1 MALAKAFS
9 AAVHGIEAYLVE
21 VEVDVGRGLSSQFP
35 IVGLPDAAVQEARER
50 VRSSIRNSGLSF
62 PDRRITV
69 NLAPADVRKEGPGLD
84 LPIAVGLLAASGQA
98 EIGGLRDTVLVGEL
112 ALDGSI
118 RPVSGVLPVALA
130 ARRGGMKR
138 VVVPAGN
145 AEEAAV
151 VGEVEVYAV
160 NSLAEVVALMNDG
173 LAIEPY
179 EGSSPLSDLHQPA
192 FDVDFND
199 VKGQDHAKRA
209 LEVAAAGGHNCLMV
223 GPPGSG
229 KTMLA
234 RRLPTILPTLSLDEA
249 LEVTKIYSIAGQLP
263 SNTALLTT
271 RPFRSPHHTISY
283 AGLVGGGSV
292 PRPGEISLAHYGV
305 LFLDE
310 LPEFRRDILE
320 MLRQP
325 LEDGVVNIARISGS
339 ISYPARVM
347 FIGAA
352 NPCPCG
358 HLGDTVRQCT
368 CNGYQIQR
376 YRQRLS
382 GPLLDRLDI
391 HIEVPRLKQEELT
404 SKGGT
409 GATSAEIRER
419 VQRARRVQSERFAG
433 AGIFTNAQMTSK
445 HLRKFCAV
453 DDATQS
459 LLRAAITQL
468 ALSARAYDRVLK
480 LARTI
485 ADLEGVPDIAPAHVA
500 EALQYR
506 SLDRKVWG

>member
-9 AAVHGIEAYLVE
+9 AAVHGIDAYLVE
-21 VEVDVGRGLSSQFP
+21 VEVDVGRGLAGQFP

-50 VRSSIRNSGLSF
+50 VRAAIRNTGLSF
-62 PDRRITV
+62 PDKRITV

-84 LPIAVGLLAASGQA
+84 LPIACGLLAASGQI
-98 EIGGLRDTVLVGEL
+98 ERLSLNDTVLVGEL
-112 ALDGSI
+112 ALDGAV
-118 RPVSGVLPVALA
+118 RPVSGVLPIALGAKA
-130 ARRGGMKR
+130 ARMRR
-138 VVVPAGN
+138 LIVPASN
-145 AEEAAV
+145 AHEAAV
-151 VGEVEVYAV
+151 VTGVEVYPV
-160 NSLAEVVALMNDG
+160 ESLAEVVGLLNDG
-173 LAIEPY
+173 VGAEPFS
-179 EGSSPLSDLHQPA
+179 GPSPFADLSDPA
-192 FDVDFND
+192 FEVDFND

-209 LEVAAAGGHNCLMV
+209 LEVAAAGGHNCLLV

-234 RRLPTILPTLSLDEA
+234 RRMPTILPPLTLDEA

-283 AGLVGGGSV
+283 AGLIGGGSY
-292 PRPGEISLAHYGV
+292 PKPGEVSLAHNGL

-325 LEDGVVNIARISGS
+325 LEDGVVTIARIAGS
-339 ISYPARVM
+339 IAYPARVM

-358 HLGDTVRQCT
+358 HHGDSGRACT
-368 CNGYQIQR
+368 CNPFNLQK
-376 YRQRLS
+376 YRARLS

-391 HIEVPRLKQEELT
+391 HIEVPRLKQEEMVL
-404 SKGGT
+404 KGGT
-409 GATSAEIRER
+409 GPSSQTIRAR
-419 VQRARRVQSERFAG
+419 VQAARNIQACRFRG
-433 AGIFTNAQMTSK
+433 LGLFTNAQMLSK
-445 HLRKFCAV
+445 HIRQFCAV
-453 DDATQS
+453 DDATVS

-468 ALSARAYDRVLK
+468 GPSARAYDRVLK

-485 ADLEGVPDIAPAHVA
+485 ADLEAVDSITPAHVA

-506 SLDRKVWG
+506 SLDRKLWQ

>member
-9 AAVHGIEAYLVE
+9 AAVHGIDAYIVE
-21 VEVDVGRGLSSQFP
+21 VEVDVGRGMAGQFP
-35 IVGLPDAAVQEARER
+35 IVGLPDTAVQEARER
-50 VRSSIRNSGLSF
+50 VRSAIRNSGLAF
-62 PDRRITV
+62 PDKRITV

-84 LPIAVGLLAASGQA
+84 LPIACGLLAASGQIERHSLA
-98 EIGGLRDTVLVGEL
+98 DTVLIGEL
-112 ALDGSI
+112 ALDGAV
-118 RPVSGVLPVALA
+118 RPVSGVLPIALGTKA
-130 ARRGGMKR
+130 AGLHRLI
-138 VVVPAGN
+138 VPTLN
-145 AEEAAV
+145 AHEAAV
-151 VGEVEVYAV
+151 VTGIEIYPVE
-160 NSLAEVVALMNDG
+160 SLAEVVGLLNDG
-173 LAIEPY
+173 VGAEPFSGPSPFADLADPI
-179 EGSSPLSDLHQPA
+179 

-209 LEVAAAGGHNCLMV
+209 LEVAAAGSHNCLMV

-234 RRLPTILPTLSLDEA
+234 RRLPTILPPLTLDEA
-249 LEVTKIYSIAGQLP
+249 LEVTKIYSIAGQMP
-263 SNTALLTT
+263 ANTALLTT
-271 RPFRSPHHTISY
+271 RPFRAPHHTISY
-283 AGLVGGGSV
+283 AGLVGGGSY
-292 PRPGEISLAHYGV
+292 PKPGEVSLAHNGL

-310 LPEFRRDILE
+310 MPEFKRDILE

-325 LEDGVVNIARISGS
+325 LEDGVVTIARIAGS
-339 ISYPARVM
+339 IAYPARVM
-347 FIGAA
+347 FCGAA

-358 HLGDTVRQCT
+358 FHGDTARACT
-368 CNGYQIQR
+368 CNPYSIQK
-376 YRQRLS
+376 YRARLS

-391 HIEVPRLKQEELT
+391 HIEVPRLKQEEMVQ
-404 SKGGT
+404 KGGT
-409 GATSAEIRER
+409 GPASKEIRTR
-419 VQRARRVQSERFAG
+419 VKKARDIQGERFAG
-433 AGIFTNAQMTSK
+433 LGIYTNAQMTSK

-506 SLDRKVWG
+506 SLDRKLWQ